1 MNTQT
6 FTQRRA
12 IHAYAEA
19 RRDAI
24 YQAERQV
31 DAVLTRIREH
41 DASGCAECDSE
52 PKPVPAW
59 IYWPVVVGCSLVLT
73 FAAYELAKLLPV
85 IWRMS

>member
-12 IHAYAEA
+12 IHAYTEA

-31 DAVLTRIREH
+31 DAMLIHIRQN
-41 DASGCAECDSE
+41 DACGCAECED
-52 PKPVPAW
+52 VPTTTLRQWVNRVAL
-59 IYWPVVVGCSLVLT
+59 SLVLT
-73 FAAYELAKLLPV
+73 LGAWLLGMAV
-85 IWRMS
+85 KS